1 MSAGGAEP
9 AGSSRTLRLD
19 PRALPVQFRAADA
32 SADDEVRLVEVH
44 SEGVV
49 VRRSVRG
56 VPIAVSLPVSAFL
69 GVAIRLFPPDETG
82 GARVGVILE
91 HRDPAL
97 SVPLFTATD
106 SLDVLAEWQTWARV
120 FAMPMLVAGADGT
133 LRKAFSCL
141 GALRVEAPSA
151 RKRRRGAITWRRP
164 CILLRRK
171 LGHRRADA
179 AVHREREII
188 ARD

>member
-1 MSAGGAEP
+1 MSAGGAKP

-19 PRALPVQFRAADA
+19 PLALPVQFRAADA
-32 SADDEVRLVEVH
+32 GADDEVRLVEVH
-44 SEGVV
+44 HEGVV

-69 GVAIRLFPPDETG
+69 GVAIRLFPPDRTG
-82 GARVGVILE
+82 GARVAVILE

-106 SLDVLAEWQTWARV
+106 SLDVLAEWQTWART
-120 FAMPMLVAGADGT
+120 FAMPMLIAGEDGT
-133 LRKAFSCL
+133 LHEPFASL
-141 GALRVEAPSA
+141 GGVRVETPSV
-151 RKRRRGAITWRRP
+151 RKRGRGAIARRRP
-164 CILLRRK
+164 RILLRRK
-171 LGHRRADA
+171 PGCRRADA

-188 ARD
+188 ARS